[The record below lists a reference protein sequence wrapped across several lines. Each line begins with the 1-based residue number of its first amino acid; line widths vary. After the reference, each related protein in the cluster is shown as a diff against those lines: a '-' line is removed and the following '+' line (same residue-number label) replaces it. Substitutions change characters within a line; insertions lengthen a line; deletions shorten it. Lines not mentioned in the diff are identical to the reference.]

1 MEKILITGTGLI
13 ASRIAASVDKA
24 KYELVFLSTSRKTF
38 KGCSCFFWNPENDEI
53 DINALDGVDHIIH
66 LAGSTIA
73 QRWTEKAKQEIIDS
87 RVKTAAL
94 LYSTL
99 NSKGAQ
105 LKTFIS
111 ASGVGY
117 YGATTDERSRIETDE
132 HYEDFVSKVCID
144 WEKAAHQFEDI
155 AERVV
160 ILRTGVVLAKNE
172 GALKKMVKPIQMGIG
187 SPLGSGNQFVPW
199 IHKEDIAQ
207 LYIQALHNSSFN
219 GTYNAVA
226 TEHITNAQLTKAI
239 GKVLGKKIWMP
250 KVPKFL
256 LKLIFGE
263 MANIVL
269 EGVPV
274 SNQKLKEAGYQF
286 KFESLELALKNL
298 YKKD

>member
-1 MEKILITGTGLI
+1 MEKVVITGTGLI
-13 ASRIAASVDKA
+13 AKEIAQLIDSS
-24 KYELVFLSTSRKTF
+24 KYDLHFLSTSKNQFEGYPCYRWQPS
-38 KGCSCFFWNPENDEI
+38 KGLIDEQAI
-53 DINALDGVDHIIH
+53 KDVSHIIH
-66 LAGSTIA
+66 TAGSPIA
-73 QRWTEKAKQEIIDS
+73 QRWTEKGKQEIIDS
-87 RVKTAAL
+87 RVKTAEL
-94 LYSTL
+94 LHSTL

-117 YGATTDERSRIETDE
+117 YGTTTDERSRIETDKP
-132 HYEDFVSKVCID
+132 YEDFVSKVCID

-155 AERVV
+155 TERVV

-207 LYIQALHNSSFN
+207 LYTQALHNSSLN
-219 GTYNAVA
+219 GIYNAVA

-263 MANIVL
+263 MATIVL

-274 SNQKLKEAGYQF
+274 SNQKLKEAGYHF
-286 KFESLELALKNL
+286 KFDSLELALKNL